1 MKYFLP
7 YKPNVKNEKYA
18 HMHSYCINH
27 VSITTLQQFTIIR
40 VSRKWRITA
49 KVCFNDSTK
58 NKKIKHNKTLM
69 GFDAYKASIK
79 VE

>member
-1 MKYFLP
+1 MNHNEMFLP

-27 VSITTLQQFTIIR
+27 VSITTLEQFTIIR

-49 KVCFNDSTK
+49 KVLMILLRIRRST
-58 NKKIKHNKTLM
+58 TTRL
-69 GFDAYKASIK
+69 
-79 VE
+79 

>member
-27 VSITTLQQFTIIR
+27 VSITTLEQFTIIR

-49 KVCFNDSTK
+49 KVFNDSTK
-58 NKKIKHNKTLM
+58 NKKINNNKTLM